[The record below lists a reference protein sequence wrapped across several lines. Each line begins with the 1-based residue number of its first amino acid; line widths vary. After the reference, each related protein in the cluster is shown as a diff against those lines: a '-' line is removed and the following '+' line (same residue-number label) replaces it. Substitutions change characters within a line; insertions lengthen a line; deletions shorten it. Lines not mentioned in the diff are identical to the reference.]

1 MDWISFLTRDVAIGS
16 ILGISAAA
24 LIICWRVGSFHPVNV
39 RLLRFFIAK
48 DEVEDPIIKKSL
60 ADQTALVSFRMTH
73 GVKARTLRDAQ
84 NLSEFSDRTNIPLDL
99 IGRAG
104 WAFNLK
110 SLTLNPKRVPH
121 GAWLAFPGIFLLVLI
136 LATAAFSAV
145 AASSSLLVSLKATD
159 TLLWLSQEE
168 ARIFRPF
175 GEKSTID
182 KTSCGV
188 GHADAEL
195 PDGFHQNDRKILC
208 GIWSDPALADHF
220 SKKVPEQRATFLV
233 AAAIFAWY
241 AFMSFSLLREW
252 LAQRELRDLLE
263 EIDTAAYADAA
274 KSNPKTTGK
283 T

>member
-1 MDWISFLTRDVAIGS
+1 MDWISFLTRDVAVGS
-16 ILGISAAA
+16 ILGVSAAA
-24 LIICWRVGSFHPVNV
+24 LIICWRVGSLHPVNV

-84 NLSEFSDRTNIPLDL
+84 KLSEFSDRTNIPLDL

-110 SLTLNPKRVPH
+110 TLALNPKRVPH

-168 ARIFRPF
+168 ARLFRPF

-182 KTSCGV
+182 KTSCGA
-188 GHADAEL
+188 GNADAL

-233 AAAIFAWY
+233 AAVIFAWY

-252 LAQRELRDLLE
+252 LAQRELSVLMD
-263 EIDTAAYADAA
+263 EIKIESANVA
-274 KSNPKTTGK
+274 
-283 T
+283 

>member
-48 DEVEDPIIKKSL
+48 DEIEDPIIKKSI

-73 GVKARTLRDAQ
+73 GVKARTIRDAQ
-84 NLSEFSDRTNIPLDL
+84 NLSQFSDRTNIPLDL
-99 IGRAG
+99 IGRSG

-110 SLTLNPKRVPH
+110 TLSLIPSRVPH
-121 GAWLAFPGIFLLVLI
+121 GAWLALPGILLFVLI
-136 LATAAFSAV
+136 LSTAGFSAV
-145 AASSSLLVSLKATD
+145 AASSKLLVSLKATD
-159 TLLWLSQEE
+159 TWLWLSQED
-168 ARIFRPF
+168 ARAVRPF
-175 GEKSTID
+175 GDRAVINKASCD
-182 KTSCGV
+182 KEQ
-188 GHADAEL
+188 DAAE
-195 PDGFHQNDRKILC
+195 PPVGFHKYDRKILC
-208 GIWSDPALADHF
+208 ELWSDPALEKHF
-220 SKKVPEQRATFLV
+220 SKELPEQRITFLV

-263 EIDTAAYADAA
+263 EVKNDTIESD
-274 KSNPKTTGK
+274 PKPIENNK
-283 T
+283 